1 MKCFLS
7 HWGKEVKRLKQ
18 LGLEPPKLGP
28 SPGFRELKWKKPVFA
43 GDDVTY
49 FVTLLDARPLES
61 RAGVWLN
68 TTFNEGVNQ
77 SGETVMTFQ
86 SGVLEFE

>member
-1 MKCFLS
+1 M
-7 HWGKEVKRLKQ
+7 
-18 LGLEPPKLGP
+18 
-28 SPGFRELKWKKPVFA
+28 
-43 GDDVTY
+43 
-49 FVTLLDARPLES
+49 TLLDTRALES